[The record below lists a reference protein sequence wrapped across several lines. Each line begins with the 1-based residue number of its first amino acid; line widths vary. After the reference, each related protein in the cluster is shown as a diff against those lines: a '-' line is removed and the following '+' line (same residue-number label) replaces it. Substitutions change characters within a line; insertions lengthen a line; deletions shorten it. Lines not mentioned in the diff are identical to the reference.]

1 MGPGMAG
8 INEYMARIAPLYQA
22 YSNYFNSGVESADA
36 GLLDKSVFEKQW
48 TEHYKNSRGYDNLV
62 NLEQKMEMEKDIA
75 RDVSDL
81 WLAEWQGAGF
91 VDTMGGVLEAFED
104 RGGQFGLID
113 SGPQWTVQPYRP
125 TGPPPRTH
133 SEGGSVYAQGGYVD
147 GSSGGMDDTVP
158 AVTDGMEPAKLSS
171 GEFVIPADVVSH
183 LGDGNNDNGASK
195 LHDMMNRIRTFKTGN
210 AQQPAPVDDTWVM
223 PG

>member
-1 MGPGMAG
+1 
-8 INEYMARIAPLYQA
+8 
-22 YSNYFNSGVESADA
+22 
-36 GLLDKSVFEKQW
+36 
-48 TEHYKNSRGYDNLV
+48 
-62 NLEQKMEMEKDIA
+62 
-75 RDVSDL
+75 
-81 WLAEWQGAGF
+81 
-91 VDTMGGVLEAFED
+91 
-104 RGGQFGLID
+104 
-113 SGPQWTVQPYRP
+113 
-125 TGPPPRTH
+125 
-133 SEGGSVYAQGGYVD
+133 
-147 GSSGGMDDTVP
+147 MDDTVP